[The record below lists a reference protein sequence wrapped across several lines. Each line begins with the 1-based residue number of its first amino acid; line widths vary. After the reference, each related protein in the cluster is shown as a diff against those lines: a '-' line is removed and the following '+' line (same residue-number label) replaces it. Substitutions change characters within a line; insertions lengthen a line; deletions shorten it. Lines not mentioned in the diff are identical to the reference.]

1 MMKARFC
8 AVAFLCVFLFSCK
21 KDGGDA
27 PDPTPYAFN
36 IPSGYPQPLQPAD
49 NMTTEEGIELG
60 RRLFYDTRLS
70 ANNAISCATCHR
82 QEFAFTDQFQ
92 FSSGINGQLGHRNSM
107 SLVNLA
113 FNQNQHFFW
122 DGRATSIEQQIFEP
136 VRNPVEMASD
146 WNTVVQKIKA
156 ESIYPPLF
164 EKTFGNKD
172 IDSVKISK
180 AISQF
185 LRAIVSFNA
194 PFDKWARGEG
204 TLTPQQL
211 NGLNLIQSQTKGDC
225 FHCHNSAD
233 RLFSRY
239 GHTNN
244 GLDPQSAWSNPNF
257 DFGHFEVTGNVA
269 DKAKFKVPTLRN
281 IMLTPPYMHDGR
293 FATIEDVLIG
303 HYLTGG
309 QVSETIDPL
318 MEYSPQIMP
327 NNPGL
332 NLTPQ
337 DVQDIVAFLHT
348 LTDTELTNN
357 PKFSNPW

>member
-8 AVAFLCVFLFSCK
+8 VMLLMSVALFSCK
-21 KDGGDA
+21 EDKV
-27 PDPTPYAFN
+27 PDPTPYAFD
-36 IPSGYPQPLQPAD
+36 IASGYPQPLQPVD
-49 NMTTEEGIELG
+49 NITTEQGVELG

-70 ANNAISCATCHR
+70 ANNAMSCGTCHK
-82 QEFAFTDQFQ
+82 QEFAFTDQNQ
-92 FSSGINGQLGHRNSM
+92 FSTGINGQVGNRNSM

-122 DGRATSIEQQIFEP
+122 DGRAATIEKQVFEP
-136 VRNPVEMASD
+136 VRNPIEMASN
-146 WNTVVQKIKA
+146 WTAVVQKIKA
-156 ESIYPPLF
+156 EEIYPPMF
-164 EKTFGNKD
+164 EKAFGSED
-172 IDSVKISK
+172 IDSSKISN
-180 AISQF
+180 AIAQF
-185 LRAIVSFNA
+185 LRTIVSFNSR
-194 PFDKWARGEG
+194 FDKWARGEG
-204 TLTPQQL
+204 QLTAQEQ

-233 RLFSRY
+233 KLFSRY

-257 DFGHFEVTGNVA
+257 DFGHYNVTGNNS

-281 IMLTPPYMHDGR
+281 VMLTAPYMHDGR
-293 FATIEDVLIG
+293 FATMEDVLIN

-337 DVQDIVAFLHT
+337 DVQDIIAFLHT
-348 LTDTELTNN
+348 LTDTELTTN
-357 PKFSNPW
+357 PQFSNPW

>member
-1 MMKARFC
+1 MKAKFL
-8 AVAFLCVFLFSCK
+8 AVVLICLCLFSCK
-21 KDGGDA
+21 DDKIPEA
-27 PDPTPYAFN
+27 KPYAFN
-36 IPSGYPQPLQPAD
+36 IPSGYPQPLQPS
-49 NMTTEEGIELG
+49 NNITTEEGVELG
-60 RRLFYDTRLS
+60 RRLFYDKRLS
-70 ANNAISCATCHR
+70 GNNAMSCGTCHL
-82 QEFAFTDQFQ
+82 QAFAFAEQSQ
-92 FSSGINGQLGHRNSM
+92 FSTGINGQQGHRNSM

-122 DGRATSIEQQIFEP
+122 DGRAKTLEKQVFDP
-136 VRNPVEMASD
+136 VRNPLEMASD
-146 WNTVVQKIKA
+146 WNMVAQKIKS
-156 ESIYPPLF
+156 EPIYPPMF
-164 EKTFGNKD
+164 EKAFGSTQ
-172 IDSVKISK
+172 IDSTRISN
-180 AISQF
+180 AIAQF
-185 LRAIVSFNA
+185 LRTIVSFNSR
-194 PFDKWARGEG
+194 FDKWAKGEG
-204 TLTPQQL
+204 QLTAQEL

-233 RLFSRY
+233 KLFSRY

-257 DFGHFEVTGNVA
+257 DFGLYHVTGNNS

-281 IMLTPPYMHDGR
+281 VMLTAPYMHDGR
-293 FATIEDVLIG
+293 FATMEDVLIN

-337 DVQDIVAFLHT
+337 DIQDIIAFLHT
-348 LTDTELTNN
+348 LTDTDLTTN
-357 PKFSNPW
+357 PKFSDPW